1 MPESEYSRGVTA
13 GLAVPEDVLTALDTM
28 ADAYKDDILT
38 LRAVIELFVA
48 GFFTLGELDFKI
60 KTDPEYKRGFT
71 TGLTLAY
78 GAHLSKEG

>member
-28 ADAYKDDILT
+28 ADAYGSDILT
-38 LRAVIELFVA
+38 LRSVIELFVA
-48 GFFTLGELDFKI
+48 GFFILGELDFK
-60 KTDPEYKRGFT
+60 TETHPEFKRGFT

-78 GAHLSKEG
+78 GAHLSNKG